1 MDVSITDHHASLQTK
16 PHMHTQEHKKEG
28 PSHGGSGRPEAGG
41 LPAGQGPAS
50 VLSSLGPA
58 AALEGDQTAL
68 PQMKGDSSPSK
79 RTEPKTQHRGH
90 RQKGTEL
97 TGR

>member
-1 MDVSITDHHASLQTK
+1 MDVSITPPCKPPDKATHAHS
-16 PHMHTQEHKKEG
+16 EHRKEG

-79 RTEPKTQHRGH
+79 RTEPETQHRGH
-90 RQKGTEL
+90 RQKSTEL